1 MCTYSKQK
9 NQIGILRE
17 YFKSGVEACLVFIG
31 PEKTEYYYLLQKEIN
46 RLTIKYGKRDIQVLV
61 KVPRIYIPNIMANA
75 TLYLVGSNFEEYSIS
90 LVETMAKGV
99 PFISTNVGNAC
110 ILPGGV
116 TVDSITDMHTKITF
130 LWNNKEER
138 MRLGKLGKQ
147 FVQENCRRHKAI
159 TLLETIINR

>member
-1 MCTYSKQK
+1 MK
-9 NQIGILRE
+9 N
-17 YFKSGVEACLVFIG
+17 
-31 PEKTEYYYLLQKEIN
+31 
-46 RLTIKYGKRDIQVLV
+46 
-61 KVPRIYIPNIMANA
+61 
-75 TLYLVGSNFEEYSIS
+75 
-90 LVETMAKGV
+90 
-99 PFISTNVGNAC
+99 
-110 ILPGGV
+110 GGV